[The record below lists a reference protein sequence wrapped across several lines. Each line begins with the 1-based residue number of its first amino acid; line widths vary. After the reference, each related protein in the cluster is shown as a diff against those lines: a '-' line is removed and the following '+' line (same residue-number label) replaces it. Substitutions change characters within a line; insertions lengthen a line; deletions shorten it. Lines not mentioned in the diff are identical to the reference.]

1 MAAREWRYLAAAALL
16 LASACLLLRGGG
28 RTRGAVR
35 PYVKTVETP
44 VQEAGVGE
52 EDDDADSALLEA
64 YQDYNADVQGLIRI
78 PGSVLNHPVVQTPED
93 EDYYLYRDLDGNYN
107 SHGVPFL
114 SKESRMEPD
123 GGNRVIYGHNI
134 YRNTRD
140 VFCDLAYYEDLDYYK
155 AHPYMETVSAFGT
168 RRWIIFAY
176 FLVDNADAEP
186 FRYSDYTAF
195 ADEEELKGFLDEVE
209 RRNWLD
215 VPVEVG
221 WGDSLITLS
230 SCSLELAGSGTNRM
244 VVIGKLLGDA
254 TEAEEI
260 EETAALARM
269 AGEPLLPEK
278 LR

>member
-1 MAAREWRYLAAAALL
+1 MAAREWRYLAAAGLL
-16 LASACLLLRGGG
+16 LTGACLLLQGGG
-28 RTRGAVR
+28 RTCGAVR
-35 PYVKTVETP
+35 SYVKGVEAP
-44 VQEAGVGE
+44 VQEDGTGE
-52 EDDDADSALLEA
+52 EENDADGALLEA
-64 YQDYNADVQGLIRI
+64 YQDYNTDVQGLICI

-93 EDYYLYRDLDGNYN
+93 EDYYLYRDLDGKYN

-114 SKESRMEPD
+114 SKDSRMEPD

-134 YRNTRD
+134 HRNTRD

-155 AHPYMETVSAFGT
+155 VHPYIETVSASGT
-168 RRWIIFAY
+168 QRWIIFAY
-176 FLVDNADAEP
+176 FLVDNADADP

-195 ADEEELKGFLDEVE
+195 ADEEELKGFLNEVE

-244 VVIGKLLGDA
+244 VVIGKLLENGE
-254 TEAEEI
+254 EAEEI